1 MVQENF
7 GNRLSGGSRVFLI
20 ALLGC
25 LLVAGCGYHL
35 AQRGDKLPAGIKTIA
50 VPVMRNDTTEA
61 GLEAIVSDELRR
73 RIAES
78 GWADLAPV
86 EEADAT
92 LVGVITKFKA
102 SPISFSTSD
111 YAVEY
116 RISMRVSVRLVTRKG
131 ITLWEDHN
139 LVKMREYRQVTDIFD
154 SEANKEQAIRWLA
167 SEISADIHD
176 RIFDGFY

>member
-1 MVQENF
+1 MMPIEC
-7 GNRLSGGSRVFLI
+7 GNRCFSGSRVFLI
-20 ALLGC
+20 ALFCVALT
-25 LLVAGCGYHL
+25 AGCGYHL
-35 AQRGDKLPAGIKTIA
+35 AQRGDKLPEGIKTIA

-73 RIAES
+73 RFAES
-78 GWADLAPV
+78 EWVELAPV

-92 LVGVITKFKA
+92 LVGVIAKFKA

-116 RISMRVSVRLVTRKG
+116 RISMRLSVRLVTREG

-154 SEANKEQAIRWLA
+154 SEANKQEAIRWLA
-167 SEISADIHD
+167 REISADIHD